1 MLLYWKTE
9 VDISFTGDNVLVNS
23 NGFYKIADFGI
34 TKKCHSIPSS
44 PCLYTEGIGTD
55 SHMAPEV
62 KNVQSSYDTS
72 SDIWYSCKI
81 LLNISHVIFW

>member
-23 NGFYKIADFGI
+23 YGFYKIADFGI
-34 TKKCHSIPSS
+34 AKKCLSIPSS

-62 KNVQSSYDTS
+62 KDVQSPYDTA
-72 SDIWYSCKI
+72 SDIWYSYKI
-81 LLNISHVIFW
+81 LLNLSHVKFL